1 MKERLAITK
10 IDLHKKLREEIDSEL
25 RIEYLAQLK
34 HQREIVR
41 KELHKEIMDSFQDR
55 IDREVEKRM
64 RENFLEWEED
74 YKRKKILAIR
84 DAIVREVRDE
94 YETKIEELLKQ
105 EKLKMQD

>member
-1 MKERLAITK
+1 
-10 IDLHKKLREEIDSEL
+10 
-25 RIEYLAQLK
+25 
-34 HQREIVR
+34 
-41 KELHKEIMDSFQDR
+41 MDSFQDR

>member
-1 MKERLAITK
+1 
-10 IDLHKKLREEIDSEL
+10 
-25 RIEYLAQLK
+25 
-34 HQREIVR
+34 
-41 KELHKEIMDSFQDR
+41 MDSFQDR

-64 RENFLEWEED
+64 RENFLEWEQD